1 MIGGEYSALA
11 FRKEADGLKLVY
23 FESETIQEKAQ
34 IKDTNTNDRKV
45 ENILYSTI
53 IDNTSTVA
61 TLRIQF
67 TADNVCQ
74 MYYKLAD
81 ETDFTKIPFSSI
93 PKDHTWVGAKTGIFS
108 TALESFNNQ
117 GFADFTEVVVT
128 ALS

>member
-1 MIGGEYSALA
+1 MKNSYGASAKYK
-11 FRKEADGLKLVY
+11 R
-23 FESETIQEKAQ
+23 Q
-34 IKDTNTNDRKV
+34 IKVLARIRRGQEATHER
-45 ENILYSTI
+45 IF
-53 IDNTSTVA
+53 IDNAITAA

-67 TADNVCQ
+67 TADKVCQ

-108 TALESFNNQ
+108 TALEPCNNQ
-117 GFADFTEVVVT
+117 GFADFTEVVVK